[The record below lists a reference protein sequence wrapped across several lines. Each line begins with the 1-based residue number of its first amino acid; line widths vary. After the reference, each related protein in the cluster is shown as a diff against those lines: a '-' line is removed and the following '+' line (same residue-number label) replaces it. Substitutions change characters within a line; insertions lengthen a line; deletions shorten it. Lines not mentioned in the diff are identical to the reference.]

1 MRKESSSRYLGSLV
15 NQPILITT
23 TLLVPSI
30 VISRDLESI
39 HTVHLKSPPFCRMQ
53 LGAKKRQSSI
63 FHTAVPDFASL
74 LKVLT
79 WCEAC
84 FLNSGSFP
92 ELAPLILDTC

>member
-15 NQPILITT
+15 NQPILIT

-39 HTVHLKSPPFCRMQ
+39 HTVHLKTPPFCRMQ
-53 LGAKKRQSSI
+53 LGAKKRQFSI
-63 FHTAVPDFASL
+63 FHTAVPDFA
-74 LKVLT
+74 

-84 FLNSGSFP
+84 FLNSGAFP
-92 ELAPLILDTC
+92 ELAPLPLDTC